1 MPARDRL
8 CVPRPG
14 STARSRWACALIVG
28 LILCAGPGLARAQ
41 NPFAPLPSQPSSTT
55 TAAPATT
62 ASPTTAGSGL
72 SGVEQGGLIGAG
84 ILLIAG
90 IAFLIRRDARA
101 KAPVTSRPSA
111 SGQRG
116 TAQPRAKRVEQ
127 SRAKAKAARRQRKRN
142 R

>member
-1 MPARDRL
+1 M
-8 CVPRPG
+8 
-14 STARSRWACALIVG
+14 TTT
-28 LILCAGPGLARAQ
+28 
-41 NPFAPLPSQPSSTT
+41 STT
-55 TAAPATT
+55 
-62 ASPTTAGSGL
+62 SAGSGL
-72 SGVEQGGLIGAG
+72 SNSEQIGLIGAG

-90 IAFLIRRDARA
+90 IAYLIRRDAHKR
-101 KAPVTSRPSA
+101 APVTSRASA